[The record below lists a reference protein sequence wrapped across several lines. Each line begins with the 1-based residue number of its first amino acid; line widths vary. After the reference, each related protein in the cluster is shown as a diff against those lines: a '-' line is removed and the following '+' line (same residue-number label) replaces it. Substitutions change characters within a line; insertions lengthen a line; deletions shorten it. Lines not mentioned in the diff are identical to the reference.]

1 MTTLLERLREALAPD
16 YKVEREVASG
26 GMGVVFLGH
35 DVALDRRVA
44 IKIIKPE
51 LATAAAAERF
61 VREARVLASLNH
73 PNIVPVHRAGESRGF
88 YYYVMDYLEAATLG
102 DRLAAG
108 PLPVGDAVALGR
120 DVLSALEVAHQRGV
134 IHRDVKPAN
143 IFLLEGRAV
152 LADFGIAK
160 ATATLSPPLTAD
172 GRTVGSPGYMA
183 PEQMAG
189 GDVTPVTDVFALG
202 LVLYEAVTGETWP
215 FPPEP
220 TRRNWA
226 RVPAGLV
233 PVLARALAWKPAD
246 RWGDARAFRRALDA
260 AAGRAPGRRWL
271 RRGLGAV
278 VVAGLAILAVIVT
291 RPGAPRSTTLRIL
304 VRPFLMQPPATV
316 HLGDSLAAALVQGLG
331 VSPDFVAEV
340 HGGTALGS
348 APALELQGSGE
359 VSNGVLWLSLRSD
372 TVQGSSTRLFATAH
386 GPVGEWRELAA
397 DSLSYEL
404 LVQIWN
410 LRGGKIAVGQP
421 LHALPHTPRG
431 LQALIAAERLFAR
444 AQWEDAHVAYQQAL
458 ALDSTCLLCRV
469 RLTDVGRWL
478 GTELDSTVTVRYREA
493 LDSFPP
499 QYRLVIRASFASGD
513 ERWRLLDRVTE
524 RYSDFGFGWFVRGDE
539 IFHRGPLEGYRRHDA
554 LASMQH
560 ATVVWPDFAPAWE
573 HLTWIAIGEGDSAT
587 ARLALDSLRRLST
600 GRDRYTASLH
610 ALLDVCYRWRFGA
623 PTDAEQFTLALL
635 HDPAVAQF
643 PNLGAG
649 ARYMMTCDAPRGA
662 VEIGE
667 AFQHVGRADLE
678 VPGLLAEVYGYI
690 ALGRLDSALA
700 AGARLRSRSADPAV
714 ELFLAELPAALLLS
728 DSASPAAVGQAWPG
742 IRHALVGFADGG
754 IGSGDP
760 GLRRR
765 AAWMLTLV
773 ARRAGDSAAA
783 AHYRS
788 HLNGEPAP
796 HPFASLLD
804 ADQEAL
810 RGRPDVAISRST
822 WLLAFDSSG
831 QAGDPF
837 FRSFLHLMRGQWE
850 ASQLEPLQAVR
861 ELRWHEANDL
871 KNVEYP
877 AAAPEEGELDWA
889 FGTLARWRRARL
901 LDGAPGDAEGCGCY
915 AAVIRL
921 WSGGEPRF
929 AARADTARGRFNA
942 LKCGPGS

>member
-16 YKVEREVASG
+16 YEVEREVASG

-108 PLPVGDAVALGR
+108 RLPVGDAVALGR
-120 DVLSALEVAHQRGV
+120 DVLSALEVAHQRGI

-189 GDVTPVTDVFALG
+189 GDVTPVTDVFAVG
-202 LVLYEAVTGETWP
+202 LVLYEAVTGEPWP

-220 TRRNWA
+220 SRRNWA
-226 RVPAGLV
+226 SVPAGLV

-260 AAGRAPGRRWL
+260 AAGGAPRRRWL
-271 RRGLGAV
+271 RRGLGVV
-278 VVAGLAILAVIVT
+278 VVAGLAFLAVTVT
-291 RPGAPRSTTLRIL
+291 RPGAPRSTTLHL
-304 VRPFLMQPPATV
+304 HVRPFLMQPAAMAG
-316 HLGDSLAAALVQGLG
+316 LGDSLAAALVHGMG
-331 VSPDFVAEV
+331 ASPDFVAELDR
-340 HGGTALGS
+340 GPAPDSG
-348 APALELQGSGE
+348 PALVLQGSGD
-359 VSNGVLWLSLRSD
+359 VSDGVLRLSLRSD
-372 TVQGSSTRLFATAH
+372 TVRGSSVRLFATAQ
-386 GPVGEWRELAA
+386 GPPGEWRHLAA
-397 DSLSYEL
+397 DSLSYQV
-404 LVQIWN
+404 LVEIWN
-410 LRGGKIAVGQP
+410 LKGGKLAAGLP

-431 LQALIAAERLFAR
+431 LEALIDAERLFAR
-444 AQWEDAHVAYQQAL
+444 AQWQDASVAYRQAI
-458 ALDSTCLLCRV
+458 AVDSTCLLCRV

-478 GTELDSTVTVRYREA
+478 GEVPDSTQTSRYRSA

-499 QYRLVIRASFASGD
+499 QYRLLIRASFASGD
-513 ERWRLLDRVTE
+513 QRWRLLDRVTE
-524 RYSDFGFGWFVRGDE
+524 QYSDFGLGWFIRGDE
-539 IFHRGPLEGYRRHDA
+539 IFHRGPLEGYRRRDA

-560 ATVVWPDFAPAWE
+560 ATVLWPDFAPAWE
-573 HLTWIAIGEGDSAT
+573 HLAWIAIAEGDSGT
-587 ARLALDSLRRLST
+587 ARPALDSLTHLGS
-600 GRDRYTASLH
+600 GGDQFSASIRV
-610 ALLDVCYRWRFGA
+610 LLGACYQWRFSA
-623 PTDAEQFTLALL
+623 PADAKRSLELL
-635 HDPAVAQF
+635 HDPNVAQF

-649 ARYMMTCDAPRGA
+649 ARYMMSCDAPRGA

-678 VPGLLAEVYGYI
+678 APGLQAEVYGYI
-690 ALGRLDSALA
+690 ALGRPDSALA
-700 AGARLRSRSADPAV
+700 ASVRLRSRAAGPAV
-714 ELFLAELPAALLLS
+714 QLFLAELPAALLLA
-728 DSASPAAVGQAWPG
+728 DSADGATIAAAWPAT
-742 IRHALVGFADGG
+742 RHALGSFLDGG
-754 IGSGDP
+754 TGAESP
-760 GLRRR
+760 QLLRR
-765 AAWMLTLV
+765 AAWLLALV
-773 ARRAGDSAAA
+773 ARRAGDTAAA
-783 AHYRS
+783 R
-788 HLNGEPAP
+788 HLRRLLDGEPAP
-796 HPFASLLD
+796 HPFSSLLD
-804 ADQEAL
+804 ADAEAR
-810 RGRPDVAISRST
+810 RGRPDVATSQSA
-822 WLLAFDSSG
+822 WLLAYDSSG

-837 FRSFLHLMRGQWE
+837 FRSILHLMRAQWD
-850 ASQLEPLQAVR
+850 ADQLEPLQAVR
-861 ELRWHEANDL
+861 ELRWHEGNDL
-871 KNVEYP
+871 RWVNSP
-877 AAAPEEGELDWA
+877 DAAPEEGEMDWA
-889 FGTLARWRRARL
+889 LGTLARWRRARL
-901 LDGAPGDAEGCGCY
+901 LDSAPGDAEGCGCY

-942 LKCGPGS
+942 LKCGQGS